1 MLRLMGAAFLADF
14 QLYLVYTAMPFK
26 ALQLGGGPFE
36 LGTLAA
42 ISTGSYALLVG
53 ILGGLSD
60 RVPRIQLAR
69 YSCVGFIIGCAGLTA
84 ASTLEWMFLFA
95 PFVGGSMAPFWP
107 SVQAS
112 VADRS
117 RLGDLERHLGRF
129 NLSWSTGKACG
140 FLVGGTMVAAFGVA
154 TTLTLAAGIAFS
166 IFFLLPGEPR
176 ADAISSPAPTQEP
189 AVRPAAPVSAADLDP
204 RAPLFRRLAWVANGV
219 AFGLGA
225 TLNHHYPRLVQEF
238 GWSPRVFGWF
248 LGLVF
253 LMQSLTFVVLMLRPR
268 LWRFRRQPLYVP
280 QIMMLVAV
288 ISLPLADLGRV
299 LVAALVFGFGLGT
312 CYYSSIYYSLHTL
325 DARGRN
331 AGVHEGLIGMGSM
344 VMPFLGGWL
353 AREMDALWAPYAVAG
368 AAVALSLLI
377 QEVLYR
383 TARHHA
389 RAG

>member
-1 MLRLMGAAFLADF
+1 MGAAFLADF
-14 QLYLVYTAMPFK
+14 QLYVVYTAMPFK

-42 ISTGSYALLVG
+42 ISAGTYALLVG
-53 ILGGLSD
+53 VLGGLSD

-69 YSCVGFIIGCAGLTA
+69 FSCVGFIIGCAGLTIA
-84 ASTLEWMFLFA
+84 PQLEWMYLFA
-95 PFVGGSMAPFWP
+95 PFVGGSMSPFWP

-117 RLGDLERHLGRF
+117 PLADLERHLGRF

-140 FLVGGTMVAAFGVA
+140 FLVGGTIVAAFGVGA
-154 TTLTLAAGIAFS
+154 TFTFAAGVAFA

-176 ADAISSPAPTQEP
+176 AARRSRSADDADTPALSDT
-189 AVRPAAPVSAADLDP
+189 DLDP

-253 LMQSLTFVVLMLRPR
+253 LTQSVTFLLLMLRPD
-268 LWRFRRQPLYVP
+268 LWRFRRQPLYIP
-280 QIMMLVAV
+280 QLLMLVAV
-288 ISLPLADLGRV
+288 ISLPLAGLGRV
-299 LVAALVFGFGLGT
+299 FASALLFGFGMGT
-312 CYYSSIYYSLHTL
+312 CYYSSIYYSLHTVE
-325 DARGRN
+325 ARGRS
-331 AGVHEGLIGMGSM
+331 AGVHEGLIGAGSM
-344 VMPFLGGWL
+344 AMPFLGGWA
-353 AREMDALWAPYAVAG
+353 ARELAALWAPYAIAAG
-368 AAVALSLLI
+368 AVALSLII
-377 QEVLYR
+377 QEILYR
-383 TARHHA
+383 RSRH
-389 RAG
+389 RFV